1 MTTSEKCN
9 KATFAALVLVTLLS
23 LGGMVMSLHLADLHY
38 KHPGRVVELVKK
50 HPSLKFLKKMLPGKY
65 LKPATESIID
75 KPVNVEEELQRQYD
89 PFEQYNN
96 KPAGAP
102 APKFEKPKKESC
114 DINETFSCGA
124 VDKSKYSEL
133 PQDSGV
139 GVSLYGV
146 LGYLILFILGVI
158 SLVKRAS
165 KPGICV
171 MLIYAGSVAG
181 LAFSIYLTWLEKYKI
196 KAYCPYCLAS
206 AAVMALIFLIMT
218 TGFSK
223 GIFKKLTGKN

>member
-23 LGGMVMSLHLADLHY
+23 LAGIGLSLHLADLHY

-50 HPSLKFLKKMLPGKY
+50 HPSLKFLKKSLPGKY
-65 LKPATESIID
+65 LKPAQESIID
-75 KPVNVEEELQRQYD
+75 KPVILKEEIKRQYD
-89 PFEQYNN
+89 PFEEYN

-133 PQDSGV
+133 PQDSGI

-146 LGYLILFILGVI
+146 FGYLVLFILGVVSI
-158 SLVKRAS
+158 VKRAS
-165 KPGICV
+165 KPAICV

-181 LAFSIYLTWLEKYKI
+181 LSFSIYLTWLEKYKI

-206 AAVMALIFLIMT
+206 AAVMAVIFLIMT